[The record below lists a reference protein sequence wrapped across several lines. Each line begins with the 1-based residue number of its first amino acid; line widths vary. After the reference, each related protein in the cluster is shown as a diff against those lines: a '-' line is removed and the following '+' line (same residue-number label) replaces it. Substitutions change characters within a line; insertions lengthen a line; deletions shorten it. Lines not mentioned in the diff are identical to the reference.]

1 MTSAL
6 FTIGD
11 LVINVSAFNLL
22 NVSIASQ
29 RIMVKKNAIDLTL
42 EKLQSGRDRSDN
54 ICSLQV
60 PYTNDRWKAK
70 GDVLSTTSSL
80 AS

>member
-1 MTSAL
+1 
-6 FTIGD
+6 
-11 LVINVSAFNLL
+11 
-22 NVSIASQ
+22 
-29 RIMVKKNAIDLTL
+29 MVKKNAIDLTL
-42 EKLQSGRDRSDN
+42 EKLQSGRDRSDS

-70 GDVLSTTSSL
+70 GDVLSTMSSL